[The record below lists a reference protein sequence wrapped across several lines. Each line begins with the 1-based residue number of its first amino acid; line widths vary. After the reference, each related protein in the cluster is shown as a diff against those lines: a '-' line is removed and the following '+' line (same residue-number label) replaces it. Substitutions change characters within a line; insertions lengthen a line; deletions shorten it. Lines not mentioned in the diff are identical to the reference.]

1 VRELAELVY
10 DVLSECVRL
19 EQSPPVLVALNK
31 SELAGAAGPE
41 QAKAAL
47 EVEMDALKQSR
58 HTLATE
64 GQEGGE
70 IVLGTEGANFEFD
83 ADAGC
88 DVQFASVSVKV
99 GGARLEPIVNFISA
113 AFGPQLT
120 T

>member
-47 EVEMDALKQSR
+47 EAEMDALKQSR

-70 IVLGTEGANFEFD
+70 IVLGTEGAKFEFD

-99 GGARLEPIVNFISA
+99 GGDKLEPIVDFLSA
-113 AFGPQLT
+113 AFGPQ
-120 T
+120 